1 MDAFLTF
8 GVSLVFIFLSL
19 RTTNQ
24 SSGSDALWS
33 RWWTYTGQAGPRFWG
48 NLSPD
53 WSLCATGKYQSPID
67 IKPRALLFDPS
78 LRRLTIEIPI
88 TIHGTLVNTGRDV
101 TLVVDESS
109 YSSLNISDGP
119 LMYHY
124 RVAQIKLHFG
134 SEDDHG
140 SEHTIEGTPFSAEI
154 QLVAYNTDI
163 YSSFREALQ
172 APYGI
177 AIVSVF
183 AEIGQPVNEAFKTMA
198 TFAQRI
204 LWKGQSTRVETIPAK
219 ALFPNT
225 NYYVTY
231 EGSLTQPG
239 CYETVTWVIFN
250 KPIYIS
256 KDMLTSL
263 RRLQQGINDDPSNT
277 VANNNRPIMPIN
289 NRVIRTNINHP
300 GTSTSNIC
308 GMTRYTFYQINPS
321 LDV

>member
-19 RTTNQ
+19 RTTAQ

-33 RWWTYTGQAGPRFWG
+33 HWWTYTGQAGPRYWG
-48 NLSPD
+48 NLNPD

-67 IKPRALLFDPS
+67 IQPRALLFDPS
-78 LRRLTIEIPI
+78 LRRLTMEIPI
-88 TIHGTLVNTGRDV
+88 T
-101 TLVVDESS
+101 
-109 YSSLNISDGP
+109 
-119 LMYHY
+119 
-124 RVAQIKLHFG
+124 
-134 SEDDHG
+134 
-140 SEHTIEGTPFSAEI
+140 I

-204 LWKGQSTRVETIPAK
+204 LWKGQSTRIETIPAK

-263 RRLQQGINDDPSNT
+263 RRLQQGIKDDPNNI

-289 NRVIRTNINHP
+289 NRVVRTNINHP